1 MARHRIQF
9 ISLTVVLAV
18 AGACFEVS
26 AADEHVTGADVE
38 RVLKKGREQVLKIL
52 ELYRRP
58 VGYTALSVMSVINA
72 GTPSDDAVVSS
83 SIDYIIKNAEM
94 INEGYGGPY
103 EAGLVNI
110 LLGMLKD
117 QKYKRVAEKM
127 VRKLERCQMRDGGW
141 GDNSRTQFAL
151 LGLKAAEDLGVEV
164 PQAMF
169 TNARKYVEGGQN
181 RDGSWG
187 YQPSN
192 AVFHGAVSAGYGS
205 MTAAGIGSMFIIHE
219 HNMKN
224 ATVCGAAM
232 DDPFVRRGLDWLA
245 AHFSVLQNPLQ
256 QGAHHYYYLYAL
268 ERIGVMAGQKFIGG
282 HDWYREGA
290 DYLVGAQRDTGIWD
304 AEPPVSTEFA
314 LLFLGKGRAP
324 VVMQKLNYGE
334 DWNPDPYDATA
345 LVEQASRDLATPMTT
360 QVVDLSATAEDFAA
374 APILYLQG
382 RRRFE
387 FSPKTRES
395 IRQFVD
401 QGGFIFATSCCGGFA
416 GFDQSFRKE
425 MKEIFPDGAFDK
437 LPETHEIYSVRHKI
451 AHPDAFPIEGLNTGC
466 RTSIFYSPHDICCA
480 WGGCKGCLDKN
491 ALTGPDAKNLGVNL
505 IAYAIGFNA
514 LKNKLDDI
522 SIAKGVKK
530 DVKVDRGALIIGQL
544 FHNGEWNPDPASIPN
559 LAKTLKE
566 HAGIRAEV
574 GKRQVNLGTDE
585 LGDFPILY
593 LTGHRAFQFPPSS
606 VDALRTYLD
615 RGGFLM
621 CDACCGRP
629 EFDAAFRRLC
639 ADLYPDRPLK
649 LIPTEHT
656 VLSEPYK
663 LDHIQYKPAVKRL
676 FPTLEDKPYLEGIS
690 GADGRLQIL
699 YSKYNFGCELQG
711 HACASCLG
719 IAGQDA
725 YRVAVNAVMYALSH

>member
-1 MARHRIQF
+1 MARHTCKIF
-9 ISLTVVLAV
+9 ALTLLLACAGMWSHAPAGEEHIS
-18 AGACFEVS
+18 
-26 AADEHVTGADVE
+26 GADVE
-38 RVLKKGREQVLKIL
+38 RALKKGRDQVLKVL
-52 ELYRRP
+52 EFYRRP
-58 VGYTALSVMSVINA
+58 VGYTALSVMAVLNA
-72 GTPSDDAVVSS
+72 GTPADDQVVSS
-83 SIDYIIKNAEM
+83 SIDYIVKNAEM
-94 INEGYGGPY
+94 INEGYGAPY
-103 EAGLVNI
+103 EAGLVNM

-117 QKYKRVAEKM
+117 QQYKRVAEKM
-127 VRKLERCQMRDGGW
+127 VRKLERVQMRDGGW

-164 PQAMF
+164 PQSIFA
-169 TNARKYVEGGQN
+169 NARKYVEGGQN

-187 YQPSN
+187 YQPAN
-192 AVFHGAVSAGYGS
+192 TMIRGAGSAGYGS

-219 HNMKN
+219 HNQKN

-232 DDPFVRRGLDWLA
+232 DDPFVRRGLDWLG
-245 AHFSVLQNPLQ
+245 AHFTVEHNPLQ

-290 DYLVGAQRDTGIWD
+290 EYLVQAQRETGVWD
-304 AEPPVSTEFA
+304 AEPPVCSEFA
-314 LLFLGKGRAP
+314 MLFLGKGRAP

-334 DWNPDPYDATA
+334 DWNPDPYDARE
-345 LVEQASRDLATPMTT
+345 LVEQAGRDLATPMTT
-360 QVVDLSATAEDFAA
+360 QVVDLSATAEDLAA

-387 FSPKTRES
+387 FTPKTRDI

-401 QGGFIFATSCCGGFA
+401 QGGFVFATACCGGFS

-451 AHPDAFPIEGLNTGC
+451 AHPDAYPIEGLNTGC
-466 RTSIFYSPHDICCA
+466 RTSVFYSPHDICCA

-491 ALTGPDAKNLGVNL
+491 ALTGTDAKNLGVNM
-505 IAYAIGFNA
+505 IAYAVGFNA
-514 LKNKLDDI
+514 LKNKLDAVT
-522 SIAKGVKK
+522 IARGVKK
-530 DVKVDRGALIIGQL
+530 ETKVDRGALIIGQL
-544 FHNGEWNPDPASIPN
+544 YHNGEWNPDPASIPN
-559 LAKTLKE
+559 LARTLKE
-566 HAGIRAEV
+566 QAGMRADV
-574 GKRQVNLGTDE
+574 GKRQVNLGADD

-606 VDALRTYLD
+606 VDALRAYLD
-615 RGGFLM
+615 RGGFLL

-639 ADLYPDRPLK
+639 TDLYADRPLK
-649 LIPTEHT
+649 QLPADHT

-663 LDHIQYKPAVKRL
+663 LDHIQYTPAVKRL
-676 FPTLEDKPYLEGIS
+676 FPALEDKPFIEGIS
-690 GADGRLQIL
+690 GPDGRLQIL
-699 YSKYNFGCELQG
+699 YSRFNFGCVLQG

-725 YRVAVNAVMYALSH
+725 YHVAVNAVMYALSH